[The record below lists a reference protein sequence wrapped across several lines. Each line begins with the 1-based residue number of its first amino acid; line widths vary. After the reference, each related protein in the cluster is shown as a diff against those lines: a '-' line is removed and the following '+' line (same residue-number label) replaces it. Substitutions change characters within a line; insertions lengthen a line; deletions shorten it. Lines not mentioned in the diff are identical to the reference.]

1 MRLHKGNYA
10 FSVGT
15 N

>member
-10 FSVGT
+10 FSIVP